1 MVRYIGLIAILL
13 VLMGFSASPL
23 STFSVMVNNAEVILN
38 WNVNDLSQVQKFEV
52 YRKWEHNRSG
62 KNEFVKLD
70 DSELTITA
78 AIRRNP
84 PPYFEYIDNQLFKGE
99 NGNDVEYVL
108 YIYMTDGT
116 RYEAHR
122 HVQYT
127 TSAVRR
133 TWGSI
138 KSMFQ

>member
-1 MVRYIGLIAILL
+1 MSRFFAFIAVLFLL
-13 VLMGFSASPL
+13 VGFTGSPL
-23 STFSVMVNNAEVILN
+23 STFSVTVNNAEVVLN
-38 WNVNDLSQVQKFEV
+38 WNVNDLSNVHKFEV

-70 DSELTITA
+70 DSEVIITSA
-78 AIRRNP
+78 VRRNP

-99 NGNDVEYVL
+99 NGTDVEYVL

-116 RYEAHR
+116 RHESHR
-122 HVQYT
+122 HIQYT

>member
-1 MVRYIGLIAILL
+1 MSRLIGVFVIIL
-13 VLMGFSASPL
+13 VLMGFSTSPIN
-23 STFSVMVNNAEVILN
+23 TFSIVVNNAEVVLN
-38 WNVNDLSQVQKFEV
+38 WSVSDLSQVHKFEV

-62 KNEFVKLD
+62 KNDFVKLD
-70 DSELTITA
+70 DSEIIVNA
-78 AIRRNP
+78 AMRRNP

-116 RYEAHR
+116 RHEIHR
-122 HVQYT
+122 HIQYT

>member
-1 MVRYIGLIAILL
+1 MIRLLIFIPAFFL
-13 VLMGFSASPL
+13 LMGFTNSPL
-23 STFSVMVNNAEVILN
+23 SKFNVVVNNADVVLT
-38 WNVNDLSQVQKFEV
+38 WSADDLTSVDKFEV

-62 KNEFVKLD
+62 KNEFEKLE
-70 DSELTITA
+70 DSEIQLTR
-78 AIRRNP
+78 AIRTNP
-84 PPYFEYIDNQLFKGE
+84 PPYFEYIDNQLFKAETGT
-99 NGNDVEYVL
+99 DVEYVL
-108 YIYMTDGT
+108 YIYMTDGS
-116 RYEAHR
+116 RHEEHR

>member
-1 MVRYIGLIAILL
+1 MSRIIGFITILL
-13 VLMGFSASPL
+13 VLMGFSPSPL
-23 STFSVMVNNAEVILN
+23 STFSVVVSNADVVLN
-38 WNVNDLSQVQKFEV
+38 WNVNDLSHVHKFEV

-70 DSELTITA
+70 DSEVEITSA
-78 AIRRNP
+78 MRRNP
-84 PPYFEYIDNQLFKGE
+84 PPYFEYTDTQLFKGE
-99 NGNDVEYVL
+99 NGSDVEYVL

-116 RYEAHR
+116 RHEVHR

>member
-1 MVRYIGLIAILL
+1 MSRLIGIFVIIL
-13 VLMGFSASPL
+13 VLMGFSTSPIN
-23 STFSVMVNNAEVILN
+23 TFSIVVNNAEVVLN
-38 WNVNDLSQVQKFEV
+38 WSVIDLSQVHKFEV

-62 KNEFVKLD
+62 KNDFVKLD
-70 DSELTITA
+70 DSEIIVNA
-78 AIRRNP
+78 AMRRNP

-116 RYEAHR
+116 RHEIHR
-122 HVQYT
+122 HIQYT